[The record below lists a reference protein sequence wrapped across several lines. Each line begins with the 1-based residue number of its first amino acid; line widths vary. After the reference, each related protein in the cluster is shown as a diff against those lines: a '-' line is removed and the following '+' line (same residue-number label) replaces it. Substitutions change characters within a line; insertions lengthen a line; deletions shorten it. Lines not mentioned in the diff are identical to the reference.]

1 MHDGRQKWRPLL
13 HINSG
18 MAKIEDHQEIEDR
31 HAKILAAVQPLS
43 RNFPSKNLTQI
54 DHSYATRKSSLVL
67 MLIPEWANTLSLIH
81 I

>member
-31 HAKILAAVQPLS
+31 HAKYWQQFNHYQEIFQV
-43 RNFPSKNLTQI
+43 KI
-54 DHSYATRKSSLVL
+54 
-67 MLIPEWANTLSLIH
+67 
-81 I
+81 

>member
-1 MHDGRQKWRPLL
+1 MGVRNWRPLL

-43 RNFPSKNLTQI
+43 RNFPSKNLTQLEN
-54 DHSYATRKSSLVL
+54 LV
-67 MLIPEWANTLSLIH
+67 
-81 I
+81 

>member
-1 MHDGRQKWRPLL
+1 MGVRNWRPLL

-54 DHSYATRKSSLVL
+54 DLQTINALKYQSFSFFPVR
-67 MLIPEWANTLSLIH
+67 I
-81 I
+81 